1 MQNNV
6 YKIERSLFLSCIANA
21 ANQTP
26 KTKKKKKYTH
36 SNPEPTQRH
45 TDTKSQYLP
54 TQSLTQPDRK
64 IVGNQNGLGTEHNGV
79 FPLVTRHNDSNV
91 YK

>member
-26 KTKKKKKYTH
+26 KTKKKKST
-36 SNPEPTQRH
+36 
-45 TDTKSQYLP
+45 
-54 TQSLTQPDRK
+54 LTQ
-64 IVGNQNGLGTEHNGV
+64 IQNRPKDIL
-79 FPLVTRHNDSNV
+79 TRNLNIIQRRALLNLIER
-91 YK
+91 